1 MAFFRYKILTAKG
14 KQEKGLVELP
24 FKDVSPA
31 IRYLERQGGVVLSI
45 DKLSPLVATITRIST
60 YGFSG
65 ISRMTLAEFLNN
77 MAILLRSG
85 VSVLDALN
93 DILEDTTNQMLK
105 MTLKFIRSDIESGQ
119 TFSEA
124 IARHP
129 RVFSPLI
136 VNLARI
142 GEETG
147 NMDAMLLKAS
157 NHLRHVQDIISGTKR
172 ALMYPAFMTILVF
185 SAAIFWFYF
194 VIPRLAVLFEDFGIE
209 MPGLTKALLAIG
221 NSVQSYLGIT
231 LLILLCFVVLI
242 IVLRR
247 TFFRVRYAL
256 DYIMLKTP
264 ILSRILELS
273 IVAQICEN
281 LGLML
286 GAGINVLT
294 AFAMIRDSVANTVYK
309 YRLTLA
315 ENNVKAGNPISL
327 SFRQAKA
334 LHPFAVRMI
343 MVGEAS
349 GRIDEQTEYVAS
361 VYRERLDGM
370 VQILGKTLEPALLI
384 IMGVIFGTIVGGFL
398 LPIYDLV
405 SNLNV

>member
-1 MAFFRYKILTAKG
+1 MAFFRYKILSPRGTE
-14 KQEKGLVELP
+14 EKGLVELP
-24 FKDVSPA
+24 FEDISPA
-31 IRYLERQGGVVLSI
+31 IRYLERQGGVILKI
-45 DKLSPLVATITRIST
+45 ERLAPLVAAITRITT

-65 ISRMTLAEFLNN
+65 IPRMTLAEFLNN
-77 MAILLRSG
+77 LAMLLRSG

-105 MTLKFIRSDIESGQ
+105 MTLKFMRSDIESGQ

-129 RVFSPLI
+129 RVFTPLI

-147 NMDAMLLKAS
+147 KLDAMLIKAS
-157 NHLRHVQDIISGTKR
+157 RHLRHVQEIISSTRR
-172 ALMYPAFMTILVF
+172 ALTYPIFMTILVF
-185 SAAIFWFYF
+185 AAATFWFYF
-194 VIPRLAVLFEDFGIE
+194 VIPKLAVLFKDFGIE
-209 MPGLTKALLAIG
+209 MPLLTKILLAIG
-221 NSVQSYLGIT
+221 NGVQTYLGIA
-231 LLILLCFVVLI
+231 LLSFVSLIILIL
-242 IVLRR
+242 VLRR
-247 TFFRVRYAL
+247 TFFKVRYFL
-256 DYIMLKTP
+256 DYLMLKTP
-264 ILSRILELS
+264 VLSTILELS
-273 IVAQICEN
+273 LIAQICEH

-286 GAGINVLT
+286 SAGISVLT
-294 AFAMIRDSVANTVYK
+294 TFSMIRDSLANSVYR

-327 SFRQAKA
+327 SLRQANA

-361 VYRERLDGM
+361 VYRERLNAM
-370 VQILGKTLEPALLI
+370 VDILGKTLEPLLLI
-384 IMGVIFGTIVGGFL
+384 IMGVVFGLIVGGFL

>member
-273 IVAQICEN
+273 LVAQICEN

>member
-1 MAFFRYKILTAKG
+1 MAFFRYKILTSKG
-14 KQEKGLVELP
+14 KKDKGLVELP

-31 IRYLERQGGVVLSI
+31 IRYLERQGGVILSI
-45 DKLSPLVATITRIST
+45 DKLSPLTAAITRVAT
-60 YGFSG
+60 YGFTG
-65 ISRMTLAEFLNN
+65 VSRMTLAEFLNN
-77 MAILLRSG
+77 LAILLKSG

-105 MTLKFIRSDIESGQ
+105 MTLKFMRSDIESGQ
-119 TFSEA
+119 TFAEA

-129 RVFSPLI
+129 RIFSPLI

-147 NMDAMLLKAS
+147 NLDTMLQRAS
-157 NHLRHVQDIISGTKR
+157 AHLVHVHDIISTTKR
-172 ALMYPAFMTILVF
+172 ALLYPAFMIVLVF

-194 VIPRLAVLFEDFGIE
+194 VIPKLAVLFKDFGIE
-209 MPGLTKALLAIG
+209 MPWLTKTLLAIG
-221 NSVQSYLGIT
+221 NGVQSYLGIT
-231 LLILLCFVVLI
+231 LLCIVCLIILLYL
-242 IVLRR
+242 LRR
-247 TFFRVRYAL
+247 TFFHVRYAL

-264 ILSRILELS
+264 ILSRIMELS
-273 IVAQICEN
+273 LIAHICEN

-294 AFAMIRDSVANTVYK
+294 AFSMIRESVSNSVYR

-334 LHPFAVRMI
+334 LHPFAIRMI

-361 VYRERLDGM
+361 VYRKRLNSM
-370 VQILGKTLEPALLI
+370 VDVLGKTLEPVLLI
-384 IMGVIFGTIVGGFL
+384 IMGIIFGTIVGGFL

>member
-1 MAFFRYKILTAKG
+1 
-14 KQEKGLVELP
+14 
-24 FKDVSPA
+24 
-31 IRYLERQGGVVLSI
+31 
-45 DKLSPLVATITRIST
+45 
-60 YGFSG
+60 
-65 ISRMTLAEFLNN
+65 
-77 MAILLRSG
+77 
-85 VSVLDALN
+85 
-93 DILEDTTNQMLK
+93 
-105 MTLKFIRSDIESGQ
+105 
-119 TFSEA
+119 
-124 IARHP
+124 
-129 RVFSPLI
+129 
-136 VNLARI
+136 
-142 GEETG
+142 
-147 NMDAMLLKAS
+147 
-157 NHLRHVQDIISGTKR
+157 
-172 ALMYPAFMTILVF
+172 
-185 SAAIFWFYF
+185 
-194 VIPRLAVLFEDFGIE
+194 
-209 MPGLTKALLAIG
+209 
-221 NSVQSYLGIT
+221 
-231 LLILLCFVVLI
+231 
-242 IVLRR
+242 
-247 TFFRVRYAL
+247 
-256 DYIMLKTP
+256 
-264 ILSRILELS
+264 
-273 IVAQICEN
+273 
-281 LGLML
+281 ML